1 MSTIKSLI
9 LEGVKEKTAEDF
21 IRLTIQG
28 TEWQGKVFAAGGY
41 VRDQIRGAN
50 AKDLDLL
57 VNAPDGGIAFANWI
71 TKKLGVHRDGSNP
84 VTFPRFG
91 TAKFNFP
98 GIVHNGVDIGDL
110 DIEAV
115 MPRKEQYAN
124 DSRKPTVSAG
134 TLADDVE
141 RRDFTV
147 NSLLKDLSSGE
158 ILDLTGLGKA
168 DIKAGIIRTPLNPDV
183 IFTDDPLRM
192 LRAIRFTVKYNWKL
206 PMFMIRGLK
215 KNADKLPNISH
226 ERIRD
231 ELDKMLVT
239 GSPAKA
245 MRLLKATGLL
255 KHVIPELVPAI
266 KMTQNVHHKHDVF
279 QHTLD
284 VLGKTQPVLLQ
295 RLMALFHD
303 IGKTVTRSVTPTG
316 VHFYGHEMEGEIMA
330 DTIMRRLKY
339 PTEVIDAVKKGVRNH
354 MRLKSA
360 GDEGT
365 PVKLSDKSLRKFVF
379 EIGEQLEDMLNV
391 MHADNIAHSDA
402 SSMPNQIR
410 NIRQRLQTLTVNL
423 PTEKPKLPITGND
436 LKEMGLKPGP
446 IFTQIMKAV
455 TEAWFENPNISKE
468 QAIEIAKKVSS
479 EQK

>member
-71 TKKLGVHRDGSNP
+71 TKKLGVHKDGSNP

-98 GIVHNGVDIGDL
+98 GVVHNGVDIGDL

-192 LRAIRFTVKYNWKL
+192 LASYSFHGQIQL
-206 PMFMIRGLK
+206 EI
-215 KNADKLPNISH
+215 A
-226 ERIRD
+226 
-231 ELDKMLVT
+231 
-239 GSPAKA
+239 
-245 MRLLKATGLL
+245 
-255 KHVIPELVPAI
+255 
-266 KMTQNVHHKHDVF
+266 NVHD
-279 QHTLD
+279 
-284 VLGKTQPVLLQ
+284 
-295 RLMALFHD
+295 
-303 IGKTVTRSVTPTG
+303 S
-316 VHFYGHEMEGEIMA
+316 
-330 DTIMRRLKY
+330 
-339 PTEVIDAVKKGVRNH
+339 
-354 MRLKSA
+354 
-360 GDEGT
+360 
-365 PVKLSDKSLRKFVF
+365 
-379 EIGEQLEDMLNV
+379 
-391 MHADNIAHSDA
+391 
-402 SSMPNQIR
+402 
-410 NIRQRLQTLTVNL
+410 
-423 PTEKPKLPITGND
+423 
-436 LKEMGLKPGP
+436 
-446 IFTQIMKAV
+446 
-455 TEAWFENPNISKE
+455 WFEE
-468 QAIEIAKKVSS
+468 ER
-479 EQK
+479 